1 MLTLLYTYKNLIPT
15 TWQQSTSQLSAGTST
30 HIAGADNVPR
40 YPKAFGLWKGW
51 CSFQICLGHTS
62 AIFYFLLQIQVFP
75 DQQHISLNLTEGML
89 CYRHRITWLLL
100 NLQILQ
106 KHGHN
111 QYNTCNIQ
119 PKNTSAMTLNL
130 KAMLHCTA
138 SLTLAAQTWTL
149 QLIQSM
155 L

>member
-1 MLTLLYTYKNLIPT
+1 MHTLLYTYKNLIPT

-30 HIAGADNVPR
+30 HIAGADNAPK
-40 YPKAFGLWKGW
+40 YPKALGLWKGW
-51 CSFQICLGHTS
+51 CSFQICFCH
-62 AIFYFLLQIQVFP
+62 FLLP
-75 DQQHISLNLTEGML
+75 TANPSLPRPATTYLTEGML
-89 CYRHRITWLLL
+89 CYRHSITWLLL
-100 NLQILQ
+100 NLLILQ

-111 QYNTCNIQ
+111 QYHTCNIQ

-130 KAMLHCTA
+130 KAMPHCTA
-138 SLTLAAQTWTL
+138 TLTLAAQTLTL